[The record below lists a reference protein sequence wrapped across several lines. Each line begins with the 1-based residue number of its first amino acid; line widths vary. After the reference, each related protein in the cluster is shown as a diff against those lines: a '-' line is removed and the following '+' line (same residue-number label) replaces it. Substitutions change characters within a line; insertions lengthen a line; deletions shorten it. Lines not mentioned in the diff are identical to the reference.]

1 MKNFIHLLLTFFI
14 SFAFSTIAH
23 AQIDTLCFGSTLE
36 NYSIT
41 PNVGSSYSWSVS
53 GGGIIVGSSVGT
65 SIQVD
70 WSNAPVG
77 FINNAITLTEELNG
91 CTADQLLSVEILD
104 NPTPN
109 LSASDQSICL
119 GDSVLLS
126 ADSGYDTYNWSPS
139 SIVGTSFFYTPNS
152 LTDNTF
158 DLEVIG
164 QGGCSATESIQ
175 IDIFDLPTV
184 EVSLSD
190 SVICLGESITVSATN
205 GLSSYTWSNPALSGQ
220 QTTLTPAIGET
231 DYSVTVTDAN
241 GCVALDDV
249 TLTIDLVNPVVL
261 TVNGS
266 NTTTICLGESIS
278 LEATPGL
285 NAYEWAP
292 AVVVGDNGIY
302 EPQNTSETS
311 YTVTSTDANGCQSV
325 DTINITINNLPNPG
339 PIIFN

>member
-1 MKNFIHLLLTFFI
+1 MKFFLRIIFIMFL
-14 SFAFSTIAH
+14 SFAFSIETQ

-41 PNVGSSYSWSVS
+41 PNAGSTYSWSVS
-53 GGGIIVGSSVGT
+53 GGGVIVGSSVGT

-77 FINNAITLTEELNG
+77 LINNAITLTEELNG
-91 CTADQLLSVEILD
+91 CEADQTLSVEILD

-109 LSASDQSICL
+109 LSVSDLSICL
-119 GDSVLLS
+119 GESVLFS
-126 ADSGYDTYNWSPS
+126 ADVGYDTYNWTPS
-139 SIVGTSFFYTPNS
+139 SLSGASSTYTPNAVA
-152 LTDNTF
+152 DDTF
-158 DLEVIG
+158 EVEVIG
-164 QGGCSATESIQ
+164 EGGCSTTESIE
-175 IDIFDLPTV
+175 IEIFELPSV

-190 SVICLGESITVSATN
+190 SSICLGESITVTA
-205 GLSSYTWSNPALSGQ
+205 SSGFNTYTWTNSSLSND
-220 QTTLTPAIGET
+220 QTTLTPGIGDT

-241 GCVALDDV
+241 GCEASDDAV
-249 TLTIDLVNPVVL
+249 LTINEVNPVVL

-278 LEATPGL
+278 LEATADLGS
-285 NAYEWAP
+285 YEWVP
-292 AVVVGDNGIY
+292 NVVIGDNGVY
-302 EPQNTSETS
+302 VPLNTTETS
-311 YTVTSTDANGCQSV
+311 YTVTTTDADGCQST